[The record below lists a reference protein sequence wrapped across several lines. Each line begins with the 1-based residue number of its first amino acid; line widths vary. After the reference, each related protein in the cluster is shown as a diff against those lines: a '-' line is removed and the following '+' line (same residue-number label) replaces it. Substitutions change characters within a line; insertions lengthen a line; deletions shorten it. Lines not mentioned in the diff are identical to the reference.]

1 MRCNVTHLTHY
12 LLPKMGRRLTP
23 EVVYRIR
30 VRIEAGEE
38 VPAIAKA
45 IDVSHPTVY
54 KI

>member
-1 MRCNVTHLTHY
+1 
-12 LLPKMGRRLTP
+12 MGRRLVL

-38 VPAIAKA
+38 VPTIAKA
-45 IDVSHPTVY
+45 INVFYPTVN

>member
-1 MRCNVTHLTHY
+1 
-12 LLPKMGRRLTP
+12 MGRKLTP

-30 VRIEAGEE
+30 VRIKAGKE

-45 IDVSHPTVY
+45 IDVSCMTVY